1 MTMAKHTNRGA
12 TKSRPEKPATLKGSL
27 ADGAEGKKAD
37 ERARQPKPAKPAG
50 PRKTAPP
57 SASKPKRKMSGL
69 DAAAAVL
76 AQAGKP
82 MNCKDLTEQVFAK
95 GLWKT
100 TGKTPAATIHAAMIR
115 EIKSKGKESRFRK
128 VGRGAFAAASVTTR

>member
-1 MTMAKHTNRGA
+1 MAKQTNRGA
-12 TKSRPEKPATLKGSL
+12 TKSRPEKPTTPKGPP
-27 ADGAEGKKAD
+27 AGGAEGKKAD
-37 ERARQPKPAKPAG
+37 ERVREPRRSKPAS
-50 PRKTAPP
+50 PRKTAPS
-57 SASKPKRKMSGL
+57 SASKAKSRMSGL

-76 AQAGKP
+76 AETGKP

-115 EIKSKGKESRFRK
+115 EIKSKGKGSRFRK
-128 VGRGAFAAASVTTR
+128 VGRGTFARSGT